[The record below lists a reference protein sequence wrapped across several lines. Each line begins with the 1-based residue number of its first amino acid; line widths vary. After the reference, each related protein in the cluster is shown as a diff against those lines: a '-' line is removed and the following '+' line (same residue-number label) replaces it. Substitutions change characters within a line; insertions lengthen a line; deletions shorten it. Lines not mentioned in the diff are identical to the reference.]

1 MPAHEDDISTTMT
14 ARDTVNNELERA
26 ESESTRRTELATREG
41 YGVSVK
47 LLWCRITQILTVTVN
62 DAATGDYFEL
72 VLEEDD
78 RPLDVFHHPY
88 AHAAARGFGF
98 RAVDPAGAE
107 AA

>member
-1 MPAHEDDISTTMT
+1 M
-14 ARDTVNNELERA
+14 NKLERA
-26 ESESTRRTELATREG
+26 ERESTTRTELAMREG
-41 YGVSVK
+41 YGVLVK
-47 LLWCRITQILTVTVN
+47 LLWCRITQVLTVTVD

-72 VLEEDD
+72 VLGEDD

-98 RAVDPAGAE
+98 SPVTPAQAE

>member
-1 MPAHEDDISTTMT
+1 MNS
-14 ARDTVNNELERA
+14 ELERA
-26 ESESTRRTELATREG
+26 ESESTTRTELAMREG
-41 YGVSVK
+41 YGVLVK
-47 LLWCRITQILTVTVN
+47 LLWCRITQVLTVTVR

-72 VLEEDD
+72 VLGEND

-98 RAVDPAGAE
+98 GPVTPARAE